1 MELTTQTDQ
10 INIFPIGFLRDKER
24 HRKQN
29 EFDIFLSPE
38 AIKNAKKID
47 NKAIISI
54 NRNKK
59 KTLWKPSR
67 LRLSK
72 DIKYELDRLMSNTAQ

>member
-1 MELTTQTDQ
+1 M
-10 INIFPIGFLRDKER
+10 
-24 HRKQN
+24 KQN
-29 EFDIFLSPE
+29 DYDTFLSPE
-38 AIKNAKKID
+38 AIKQAKSID
-47 NKAIISI
+47 KKAIISI

-72 DIKYELDRLMSNTAQ
+72 DIKLVIDKMMSNSAE